1 MKLLVTAFGPF
12 GGRSCNASSLALLE
26 LKRRLPWINTRIFP
40 VDSIVAPLRMNRALR
55 EVKPRAVI
63 LLGEAAGACDI
74 RLETTA
80 WNELDF
86 RIRDIAGRQP
96 RQQRIVAQAPES
108 LPSTLPIDRIFN
120 QLNQT
125 GHPVSLSDDPG
136 RYLCNQ
142 MLFHTLWRTGMSRDP
157 VSAGF
162 IHLPL
167 EHDFPT
173 AQAVAALEAV
183 VEVMRVES

>member
-26 LKRRLPWINTRIFP
+26 LKRRLPWINTRVFP
-40 VDSIVAPLRMNRALR
+40 VDSIIAPLRMNRALR

-63 LLGEAAGACDI
+63 LLGEAAGAFDI

-86 RIRDIAGRQP
+86 RIPDTADRQP
-96 RQQRIVAQAPES
+96 RQQCIVEHAPDS
-108 LPSTLPIDRIFN
+108 LPSTLPLDRIHDR
-120 QLNQT
+120 LKHA
-125 GHPVSLSDDPG
+125 GHAVSLSHDPG

-173 AQAVAALEAV
+173 THAVAALESV
-183 VEVMRVES
+183 VEVLRVES

>member
-1 MKLLVTAFGPF
+1 MKLLITAFGPF
-12 GGRSCNASSLALLE
+12 GGRSFNASSLALQE
-26 LKRRLPWINTRIFP
+26 LRRRLPWINTRVFP

-55 EVKPRAVI
+55 EVKPQAVI

-86 RIRDIAGRQP
+86 RIPDTAGRQP
-96 RQQRIVAQAPES
+96 RQQRIVARAPDS
-108 LPSTLPIDRIFN
+108 LPSTLPLDRIHD
-120 QLNQT
+120 QLNQA
-125 GHPVSLSDDPG
+125 GHAVSLSHDPG
-136 RYLCNQ
+136 RYFCNQ
-142 MLFHTLWRTGMSRDP
+142 MLFHTLWRTGMSRNP
-157 VSAGF
+157 IPAGF

-173 AQAVAALEAV
+173 TRAVAALESV